1 MKIGGQRV
9 TLTTVEP
16 IERRLTTLRPHR
28 AEFERHGLQTTGREP
43 LHVYCKGCG
52 MEIDPLKTVG
62 QPRGWWLCPRGCN
75 AAVH

>member
-1 MKIGGQRV
+1 MKKGGTRV
-9 TLTTVEP
+9 TLTTVES
-16 IERRLTTLRPHR
+16 IERRRTLRLGHP
-28 AEFERHGLQTTGREP
+28 EFERHGLQTTGREP

-52 MEIDPLKTVG
+52 MEIDPLKTAG